1 MQAPM
6 LEEALY
12 RWIITSQNLPKLTLE
27 FVVEKAKALAAADR
41 DGILKA
47 CFTRPCP
54 YPCQG
59 ERFDTQL
66 CRIDTRLF
74 FFAAGPGRLQVL

>member
-1 MQAPM
+1 M

-41 DGILKA
+41 EGILKVCA
-47 CFTRPCP
+47 
-54 YPCQG
+54 
-59 ERFDTQL
+59 
-66 CRIDTRLF
+66 RLL
-74 FFAAGPGRLQVL
+74 G